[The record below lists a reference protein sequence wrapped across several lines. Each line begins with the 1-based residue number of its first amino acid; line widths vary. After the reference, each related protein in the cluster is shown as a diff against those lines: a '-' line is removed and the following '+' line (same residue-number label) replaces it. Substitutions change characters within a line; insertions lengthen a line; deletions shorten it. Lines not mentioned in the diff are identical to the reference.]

1 MQRLHRDGIKISIFQ
16 TGKSGKNAQ
25 NNIGLGKGKNLDTF
39 NENIVSFENVKI
51 EGK

>member
-1 MQRLHRDGIKISIFQ
+1 MESKICIFQ
-16 TGKSGKNAQ
+16 TGKSDKNAQ
-25 NNIGLGKGKNLDTF
+25 NNIGLGKGKSLDTF